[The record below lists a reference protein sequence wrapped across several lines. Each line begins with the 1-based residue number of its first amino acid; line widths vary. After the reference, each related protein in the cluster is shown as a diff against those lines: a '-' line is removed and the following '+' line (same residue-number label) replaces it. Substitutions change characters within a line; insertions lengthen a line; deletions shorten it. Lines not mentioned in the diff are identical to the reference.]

1 MINVQNVSKTF
12 ILHQQ
17 NGVRLPVLQ
26 RASLTVN
33 AGECVVLHG
42 HSGSGKSTL
51 LRSLYANYLPDEG
64 QIQIKHGEEW
74 VDLVTAP
81 ARKVVEIRKTTIG
94 WVSQFLRVIPR
105 ISALEVVMQPLLDT
119 GVPREACAAK
129 AARLLTRLNVPE
141 RLWHLAPSTFSGGE
155 QQRVNIARGFIV
167 DYPILLLDEPTA
179 SLDAKNSAAVVELI
193 REAKA
198 RGAAIVGIFHDE
210 AAPNGSLFMIINN
223 VKLVL
228 ENEVVHGSLEVQD
241 GKIRAFAESQSRQP
255 EAMDGEGGWLLPGLI
270 ELHTDNLDKFFTPRP
285 KVDWPAH
292 SAMSSHDAL
301 MVASGITTVLDAVAI
316 GDVRDGGD
324 RLENLEKMINAIEE
338 TQKRGVNRAEHRLHL
353 RCELPHHTTLP
364 LFEKLV
370 QREPVTLVS
379 LMDHSPGQ
387 RQFANREKYREYY
400 QGKYSLTEAQMQQY
414 EEEQLALAARWS
426 QPNRETI
433 AAMCRA
439 RHIAL
444 ASHDDATHAHVAESH
459 QLGSVIAEFPTT
471 FEAAEA
477 SRKHGMNVLMGAPNI
492 VRGGSHSGNVAAS
505 ELAQLGLLDILSSDY
520 YPASLLDAAFRVA
533 DDESNRFTLP
543 QAVKLVTKNPA
554 QALNLQDR
562 GVIGE
567 GKRADLV
574 LAHRKGN
581 HIHIDHVWRQGKRV
595 F

>member
-1 MINVQNVSKTF
+1 
-12 ILHQQ
+12 
-17 NGVRLPVLQ
+17 
-26 RASLTVN
+26 
-33 AGECVVLHG
+33 
-42 HSGSGKSTL
+42 
-51 LRSLYANYLPDEG
+51 
-64 QIQIKHGEEW
+64 
-74 VDLVTAP
+74 
-81 ARKVVEIRKTTIG
+81 
-94 WVSQFLRVIPR
+94 
-105 ISALEVVMQPLLDT
+105 
-119 GVPREACAAK
+119 
-129 AARLLTRLNVPE
+129 
-141 RLWHLAPSTFSGGE
+141 
-155 QQRVNIARGFIV
+155 
-167 DYPILLLDEPTA
+167 
-179 SLDAKNSAAVVELI
+179 
-193 REAKA
+193 
-198 RGAAIVGIFHDE
+198 
-210 AAPNGSLFMIINN
+210 
-223 VKLVL
+223 
-228 ENEVVHGSLEVQD
+228 
-241 GKIRAFAESQSRQP
+241 
-255 EAMDGEGGWLLPGLI
+255 
-270 ELHTDNLDKFFTPRP
+270 
-285 KVDWPAH
+285 
-292 SAMSSHDAL
+292 MSSHDAL

-400 QGKYSLTEAQMQQY
+400 QGKYSLTDAQMQQY

-444 ASHDDATHAHVAESH
+444 ASHDDATHAHGRIH

-471 FEAAEA
+471 FEAAQA

-567 GKRADLV
+567 GKRADRCWRIARATTFISTTSGVRVKGCSDDGKTDLV
-574 LAHRKGN
+574 NGGLWLRK
-581 HIHIDHVWRQGKRV
+581 RQSVDGTPPAGTNSATGSASLHHARRQRRK
-595 F
+595 

>member
-1 MINVQNVSKTF
+1 
-12 ILHQQ
+12 
-17 NGVRLPVLQ
+17 
-26 RASLTVN
+26 
-33 AGECVVLHG
+33 
-42 HSGSGKSTL
+42 
-51 LRSLYANYLPDEG
+51 
-64 QIQIKHGEEW
+64 
-74 VDLVTAP
+74 
-81 ARKVVEIRKTTIG
+81 
-94 WVSQFLRVIPR
+94 
-105 ISALEVVMQPLLDT
+105 
-119 GVPREACAAK
+119 
-129 AARLLTRLNVPE
+129 
-141 RLWHLAPSTFSGGE
+141 
-155 QQRVNIARGFIV
+155 
-167 DYPILLLDEPTA
+167 
-179 SLDAKNSAAVVELI
+179 
-193 REAKA
+193 
-198 RGAAIVGIFHDE
+198 
-210 AAPNGSLFMIINN
+210 MIINN

-228 ENEVVHGSLEVQD
+228 ENEVVSGSLEVQN
-241 GKIRAFAESQSRQP
+241 GEIRAFAESQSRLP

-400 QGKYSLTEAQMQQY
+400 QGKYSLTDAQMQQY

-426 QPNRETI
+426 QPNRESI
-433 AAMCRA
+433 AALCRA
-439 RHIAL
+439 RKIAL

-459 QLGSVIAEFPTT
+459 QLGSVIAEFPTA

-574 LAHRKGN
+574 LAHRKDN

>member
-1 MINVQNVSKTF
+1 
-12 ILHQQ
+12 
-17 NGVRLPVLQ
+17 
-26 RASLTVN
+26 
-33 AGECVVLHG
+33 
-42 HSGSGKSTL
+42 
-51 LRSLYANYLPDEG
+51 
-64 QIQIKHGEEW
+64 
-74 VDLVTAP
+74 
-81 ARKVVEIRKTTIG
+81 
-94 WVSQFLRVIPR
+94 
-105 ISALEVVMQPLLDT
+105 
-119 GVPREACAAK
+119 
-129 AARLLTRLNVPE
+129 
-141 RLWHLAPSTFSGGE
+141 
-155 QQRVNIARGFIV
+155 
-167 DYPILLLDEPTA
+167 
-179 SLDAKNSAAVVELI
+179 
-193 REAKA
+193 
-198 RGAAIVGIFHDE
+198 
-210 AAPNGSLFMIINN
+210 MIINN

-228 ENEVVHGSLEVQD
+228 ENEVVSGSLEVQN
-241 GKIRAFAESQSRQP
+241 GEIRAFAESQSRLP

-387 RQFANREKYREYY
+387 RQFANREKYRE
-400 QGKYSLTEAQMQQY
+400 S
-414 EEEQLALAARWS
+414 
-426 QPNRETI
+426 I
-433 AAMCRA
+433 AALCRA
-439 RHIAL
+439 RKIAL

-533 DDESNRFTLP
+533 DDQSNRFTLP

-574 LAHRKGN
+574 LAHRKDN

>member
-1 MINVQNVSKTF
+1 
-12 ILHQQ
+12 
-17 NGVRLPVLQ
+17 
-26 RASLTVN
+26 
-33 AGECVVLHG
+33 
-42 HSGSGKSTL
+42 
-51 LRSLYANYLPDEG
+51 
-64 QIQIKHGEEW
+64 
-74 VDLVTAP
+74 
-81 ARKVVEIRKTTIG
+81 
-94 WVSQFLRVIPR
+94 
-105 ISALEVVMQPLLDT
+105 
-119 GVPREACAAK
+119 
-129 AARLLTRLNVPE
+129 
-141 RLWHLAPSTFSGGE
+141 
-155 QQRVNIARGFIV
+155 
-167 DYPILLLDEPTA
+167 
-179 SLDAKNSAAVVELI
+179 
-193 REAKA
+193 
-198 RGAAIVGIFHDE
+198 
-210 AAPNGSLFMIINN
+210 MIINN

-241 GKIRAFAESQSRQP
+241 GEIRAFAESQSRQP

-400 QGKYSLTEAQMQQY
+400 QGKYSLTDVQMQQY

-426 QPNRETI
+426 QPNRESI
-433 AAMCRA
+433 AALCRA
-439 RHIAL
+439 RQIAL

-459 QLGSVIAEFPTT
+459 QL
-471 FEAAEA
+471 
-477 SRKHGMNVLMGAPNI
+477 
-492 VRGGSHSGNVAAS
+492 GNVAAS

>member
-1 MINVQNVSKTF
+1 
-12 ILHQQ
+12 
-17 NGVRLPVLQ
+17 
-26 RASLTVN
+26 
-33 AGECVVLHG
+33 
-42 HSGSGKSTL
+42 
-51 LRSLYANYLPDEG
+51 
-64 QIQIKHGEEW
+64 
-74 VDLVTAP
+74 
-81 ARKVVEIRKTTIG
+81 
-94 WVSQFLRVIPR
+94 
-105 ISALEVVMQPLLDT
+105 
-119 GVPREACAAK
+119 
-129 AARLLTRLNVPE
+129 
-141 RLWHLAPSTFSGGE
+141 
-155 QQRVNIARGFIV
+155 
-167 DYPILLLDEPTA
+167 
-179 SLDAKNSAAVVELI
+179 
-193 REAKA
+193 
-198 RGAAIVGIFHDE
+198 
-210 AAPNGSLFMIINN
+210 MIINN

-228 ENEVVHGSLEVQD
+228 ENEVVSGSLEVQN
-241 GKIRAFAESQSRQP
+241 GEIRAFAESQSRLP

-353 RCELPHHTTLP
+353 RCE
-364 LFEKLV
+364 
-370 QREPVTLVS
+370 
-379 LMDHSPGQ
+379 
-387 RQFANREKYREYY
+387 KYREYY
-400 QGKYSLTEAQMQQY
+400 QGKYSLTDAQMQQY

-426 QPNRETI
+426 QPNRESI
-433 AAMCRA
+433 AALCRA
-439 RHIAL
+439 RKIAL

-533 DDESNRFTLP
+533 DDQSNRFTLP